1 MTAPGGMR
9 DEHLLR
15 RHGGDHVGTCRPGA
29 PRARASPRIFARLE
43 CSGTVQHDKGRQ
55 RLGLADGFISERMQ
69 VTCLAGATIGSSPCR
84 ATL

>member
-1 MTAPGGMR
+1 MSISSAGMAVITSALADR
-9 DEHLLR
+9 EL
-15 RHGGDHVGTCRPGA
+15 
-29 PRARASPRIFARLE
+29 RARAHLLGSLPGSSAQVQ
-43 CSGTVQHDKGRQ
+43 CSTIRAVR